1 MRETFFGLREE
12 EYLQIKDALGRE
24 PNDTELRLFSVMWSE
39 HCSYKSTKDLLALF
53 PTEGKHVLQ
62 GPGENAG
69 IVNIG
74 SGFGIAFKMESH
86 NHPSAIEPVQGAA
99 TGVGGIIRDVLAV
112 GARPIASMDCLFLG
126 PPSDER
132 SNFLREGVIKG
143 IANYANC
150 TSVPT
155 VGGLTYYDPCYRE
168 NPLVNA
174 MCAGLVKLDKVISSG
189 ASKPGNVLV
198 LLGSK
203 TGRDG
208 VAGAAF
214 ASTQLDDAVKESKPQ
229 VQVGDPFAGKVLIEC
244 TLEILDKGLIVSMQ
258 DMGAA
263 GITSSAVELAA
274 KAGAGAEI
282 YLDNVPLREKD
293 MEPFEIALSE
303 SQERMLLAIE
313 EENFDEVKALA
324 DKWNLECEII
334 GKIITEDKYVLK
346 DKGEIVANVPASLLT
361 SSPKIEWPK
370 REPVKVE
377 VKYPKDET
385 IMLERGDLSRLAN
398 ILYSLPQFED
408 KSWIYEQF
416 DYTAQSR
423 TMLGPGNPVAIL
435 YIKEID
441 KLVALAVAS
450 DPWRCAV
457 DPFAGG
463 AETVARAIRK
473 LAVSGSCPLG
483 MTDCLNFPSPEIPE
497 NFWSM
502 SEVVKGMAA
511 ACRELDCPIVSG
523 NVSLYNES
531 PKCAILPTP
540 AVCAV
545 GAFDGKTFLKSNDPD
560 VSDKLFLAGKDG
572 QLQASAYQRIFEGK
586 LTGPVEPLD
595 FDTER
600 AFCERAIKTATLQA
614 ASSGRCVGHGGL
626 IITLMRMTAKAG
638 LGCEIKDTDE
648 KLLFGEGGPRA
659 LYSVPEAKTED
670 FLKIWKGYPIREIGT
685 VINNKGIHLI

>member
-1 MRETFFGLREE
+1 M
-12 EYLQIKDALGRE
+12 
-24 PNDTELRLFSVMWSE
+24 PRL
-39 HCSYKSTKDLLALF
+39 
-53 PTEGKHVLQ
+53 
-62 GPGENAG
+62 
-69 IVNIG
+69 
-74 SGFGIAFKMESH
+74 
-86 NHPSAIEPVQGAA
+86 
-99 TGVGGIIRDVLAV
+99 
-112 GARPIASMDCLFLG
+112 
-126 PPSDER
+126 
-132 SNFLREGVIKG
+132 
-143 IANYANC
+143 
-150 TSVPT
+150 
-155 VGGLTYYDPCYRE
+155 
-168 NPLVNA
+168 
-174 MCAGLVKLDKVISSG
+174 
-189 ASKPGNVLV
+189 
-198 LLGSK
+198 
-203 TGRDG
+203 
-208 VAGAAF
+208 
-214 ASTQLDDAVKESKPQ
+214 QLDDAVKESKPQ

-313 EENFDEVKALA
+313 EENFDAVKALA

-346 DKGEIVANVPASLLT
+346 DKGKVVANVPASLLT
-361 SSPKIEWPK
+361 SGPKIEWPK
-370 REPVKVE
+370 RKPAKVE

-416 DYTAQSR
+416 GYMAQSR

-435 YIKEID
+435 YVKEID
-441 KLVALAVAS
+441 ELVALAVAS

-457 DPFAGG
+457 DPFTGG

-473 LAVSGSCPLG
+473 LAVVGSYPLG

-511 ACRELDCPIVSG
+511 ACREIGCPIVSG

-531 PKCAILPTP
+531 PK
-540 AVCAV
+540 V
-545 GAFDGKTFLKSNDPD
+545 GDFAH
-560 VSDKLFLAGKDG
+560 AG
-572 QLQASAYQRIFEGK
+572 S
-586 LTGPVEPLD
+586 
-595 FDTER
+595 
-600 AFCERAIKTATLQA
+600 
-614 ASSGRCVGHGGL
+614 
-626 IITLMRMTAKAG
+626 MRSWC
-638 LGCEIKDTDE
+638 L
-648 KLLFGEGGPRA
+648 
-659 LYSVPEAKTED
+659 
-670 FLKIWKGYPIREIGT
+670 
-685 VINNKGIHLI
+685 